1 MNGERYKVGDKVYHD
16 TFGDGI
22 ILDKI
27 NNGKIVIVVHFYSL
41 NDTRN
46 IIASFHGIRRKK

>member
-1 MNGERYKVGDKVYHD
+1 MKGERYKVGDKVYHN
-16 TFGDGI
+16 TFGDGVI
-22 ILDKI
+22 VDKI

-46 IIASFHGIRRKK
+46 IIASFYGIRRKK